1 MPIYMVGIRFQSR
14 VQVVRLD
21 FTNYLLQTPP
31 TPTIFEPDLTFDLE
45 GQTGQVGEVSRTL
58 ATA

>member
-1 MPIYMVGIRFQSR
+1 MVGIRFQSR